1 MKKINKN
8 NGQVM
13 LLAVLVISGTI
24 LGATTVAGMLMLN
37 QLRQATNIG
46 LSMQAI
52 FAADTGIEW
61 ELFKLFK
68 PDDVLANPALEPVM
82 ENKTCILT
90 ATKDLK
96 IKSVGCA
103 GGDPTLIC
111 KPDVCSRPITRA
123 FEVFLS
129 PAD

>member
-1 MKKINKN
+1 MR

-68 PDDVLANPALEPVM
+68 PEDATANSGLEPIM
-82 ENKTCILT
+82 ENKTCVLT
-90 ATKDLK
+90 ELDGLK

-103 GGDPTLIC
+103 GGDPTLVC
-111 KPDVCSRPITRA
+111 KPDVCPRPITRA
-123 FEVFLS
+123 FEVFLA
-129 PAD
+129 PIDN

>member
-1 MKKINKN
+1 
-8 NGQVM
+8 M

-24 LGATTVAGMLMLN
+24 LGATTIAGMLMLN

-68 PDDVLANPALEPVM
+68 PDDALANPALAPIM
-82 ENKTCILT
+82 ENKTCLLT
-90 ATKDLK
+90 ESDGVG
-96 IKSVGCA
+96 IKSIGCA
-103 GGDPTLIC
+103 GGSPTQVC
-111 KPDVCSRPITRA
+111 EPNTCSRPVTRA
-123 FEVFLS
+123 FEVFLT
-129 PAD
+129 PVD